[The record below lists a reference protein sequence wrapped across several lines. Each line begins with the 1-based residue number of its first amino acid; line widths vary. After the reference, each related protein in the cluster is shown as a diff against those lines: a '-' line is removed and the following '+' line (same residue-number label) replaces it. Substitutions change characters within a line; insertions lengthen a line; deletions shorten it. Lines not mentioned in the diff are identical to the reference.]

1 MNQKSFMVK
10 IPFRLFNRTNGGFPF
25 IYGQVWKKMLNNIAL
40 WLDDGSRHTYE
51 VMNPVILTRDE
62 ALVTPVEGG
71 GPNQSAQDK
80 SQTNR
85 LQTGLSSSHFN
96 IQAMCQMQQRGEFTS
111 VKTTKV
117 G

>member
-1 MNQKSFMVK
+1 MV
-10 IPFRLFNRTNGGFPF
+10 F
-25 IYGQVWKKMLNNIAL
+25 NNIAEC
-40 WLDDGSRHTYE
+40 LDDGSRHTYE

-62 ALVTPVEGG
+62 ALVSPVEGG
-71 GPNQSAQDK
+71 PNQPVQDR

-96 IQAMCQMQQRGEFTS
+96 IQALCQMQQRGEFTI
-111 VKTTKV
+111 VITKV